1 MTPSADRRTFLLGA
15 SACVLAASTGSA
27 LAFDDHTTHEVQMLN
42 VNPDNPR
49 QRMVFLPRVLRVKP
63 GDTVKFLS
71 SNPGHN
77 TETTKGMVPAGAEGW
92 KSKANQEFE
101 VTLTQP
107 GVYGYNCAPHQAA
120 GMVGLIV
127 VEGEGMLDNLEEAK
141 KARQVGLAKKVWME
155 IWKEAEEMGAL
166 TA

>member
-1 MTPSADRRTFLLGA
+1 MTLSADRRTFLLGA
-15 SACVLAASTGSA
+15 SACVVTASTGV
-27 LAFDDHTTHEVQMLN
+27 AFAQEGGTTHEVKMLN

-49 QRMVFLPRVLRVKP
+49 QRMVFSPRILRVKP
-63 GDTVKFLS
+63 GDSVKFLS
-71 SNPGHN
+71 SMPGHN
-77 TETTKGMVPAGAEGW
+77 SQSSKGMIPAGAEGW
-92 KSKANQEFE
+92 KSKANQEFT

-141 KARQVGLAKKVWME
+141 KAKQIGLAKKVWGE
-155 IWKEAEEMGAL
+155 IWKEAEEMGVL
-166 TA
+166 NT